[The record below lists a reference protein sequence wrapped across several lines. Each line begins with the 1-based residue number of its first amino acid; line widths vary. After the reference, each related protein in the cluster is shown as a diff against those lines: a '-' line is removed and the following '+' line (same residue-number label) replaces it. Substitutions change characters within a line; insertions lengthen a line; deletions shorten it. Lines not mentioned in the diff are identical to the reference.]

1 MDSPPNSLRDKL
13 GKMELIAP
21 LMAQWERIGRCMER
35 LDDIALF
42 VEVIKAHSFRRAAE
56 ALKMPSSS
64 LSRRIAALEK
74 TIGLRLIHRTTRKLE
89 LTEAGQVYFERC
101 KRIVDEA
108 RLAHVQLVEMA
119 EIPGGLIRASLP
131 VDFSTVFLAPLIA
144 QFAHQYPGIRF
155 ELDLSPRRA
164 DLVSEPLDLA
174 IRMGEQPDSGL
185 IARQIG
191 SFPRYLYAAP
201 RYLKLSGEPAQPAD
215 LKQHECLRLG
225 SGVESAIWTLYNADE
240 TIDVRIS
247 GRFVVNSI
255 GMLKRLTALEMGISI
270 QTPGIVSEEVAA
282 GRLQRV
288 LPEWE
293 AAPLPVYAITETRLL
308 PAKTKRFIEFLS
320 AGLAQHNK

>member
-1 MDSPPNSLRDKL
+1 
-13 GKMELIAP
+13 
-21 LMAQWERIGRCMER
+21 MER

-56 ALKMPSSS
+56 AMKMPSSS
-64 LSRRIAALEK
+64 LSRRISALEK
-74 TIGLRLIHRTTRKLE
+74 AIGLRLIHRTTRKLE

-101 KRIVDEA
+101 KRIVEEA
-108 RLAHVQLVEMA
+108 RLAHVQLVEMV

-144 QFAHQYPGIRF
+144 QFAHKYPGISF

-191 SFPRYLYAAP
+191 SFPRYLFASP
-201 RYLKLSGEPAQPAD
+201 RYLALSGEPTHPVD
-215 LKQHECLRLG
+215 LKQHECIRLAAG
-225 SGVESAIWTLYNADE
+225 PENSVWTLHKTEE
-240 TIDVRIS
+240 TIDVRIG
-247 GRFVVNSI
+247 GRFSVNSI
-255 GMLKRLTALEMGISI
+255 GMIRRLSALDMGISI
-270 QTPGIVSEEVAA
+270 QTPGIVSEELAD

-288 LPEWE
+288 LPQWE
-293 AAPLPVYAITETRLL
+293 AAPLPVYALTETRLL

-320 AGLAQHNK
+320 EGLAEYGK

>member
-1 MDSPPNSLRDKL
+1 
-13 GKMELIAP
+13 
-21 LMAQWERIGRCMER
+21 MER

-56 ALKMPSSS
+56 AMKMPSSS
-64 LSRRIAALEK
+64 LSRRISALEK
-74 TIGLRLIHRTTRKLE
+74 AIGLRLIHRTTRKLE

-101 KRIVDEA
+101 KRIVEEA

-144 QFAHQYPGIRF
+144 QFAHQYPGITF

-191 SFPRYLYAAP
+191 SFPRYLFASP
-201 RYLKLSGEPAQPAD
+201 RYLALSGEPAHPID
-215 LKQHECLRLG
+215 LKQHECLRQG
-225 SGVESAIWTLYNADE
+225 AGPDSRVWTLHNAEE
-240 TIDVRIS
+240 TIDVRIA
-247 GRFVVNSI
+247 GRFSVNSI
-255 GMLKRLTALEMGISI
+255 GMLRRLSALDMGISI
-270 QTPGIVSEEVAA
+270 QTPGIVSEELAA

-288 LPEWE
+288 LPQWE
-293 AAPLPVYAITETRLL
+293 AAALPVYALTETRLL

-320 AGLAQHNK
+320 AGLAEYGQ